1 MCGRSRGY
9 MDTGNGNGEVG
20 VKGSTGVCDCTYD
33 SMGPVVWDH
42 S

>member
-20 VKGSTGVCDCTYD
+20 VKGVHWGSVTVRIIL
-33 SMGPVVWDH
+33 WDL
-42 S
+42 

>member
-20 VKGSTGVCDCTYD
+20 VKGVHWGLGLYV
-33 SMGPVVWDH
+33 
-42 S
+42 